1 MPFYRKKP
9 HTILAFHF
17 ISMEESLED
26 LVEFVGISDMMYV
39 NNNLIII
46 KSPSGDCKLIDGD
59 YLVRDNGLSS
69 ICTYSID
76 RIKNLFDSVYWPSV
90 IKLIAI
96 NNFL

>member
-59 YLVRDNGLSS
+59 YLVRDIAG
-69 ICTYSID
+69 
-76 RIKNLFDSVYWPSV
+76 NLFKIDQYTFED
-90 IKLIAI
+90 LYDLEMA
-96 NNFL
+96 